1 MIKKTYKSFKAYKS
15 FTIIAAILLFLLSP
29 FNYLAAQKVGFIAS
43 DVIREQF
50 PEAQQADQR
59 IRTVVEEWKRE
70 LSDLDI
76 QIQDLE
82 QDIQRNRLV
91 WSDEEKVKKDE
102 DLELLKRQKLEYA
115 RKRFEAGGEYDQT
128 VKTIMQPIEEKIYA
142 AIQNVASDEG
152 YDIIWDKSVNPLP
165 YTNFKYD
172 LTVKVLRKLGVDVKK
187 LEEELQ
193 QKITKDPRN
202 LEKEGK
208 SAPRGRS
215 RQRSSQPRELE
226 KEEVI
231 VPSEPPSEGN
241 QEKPSMEIIKEK

>member
-1 MIKKTYKSFKAYKS
+1 MKKIKYIITLIVAIAVFFIPSFNTA
-15 FTIIAAILLFLLSP
+15 F
-29 FNYLAAQKVGFIAS
+29 AQKVGFIAS

-50 PEAQQADQR
+50 TEAQQADQR

-70 LSDLDI
+70 LNDLEL

-91 WSDEEKVKKDE
+91 WSDEEKTKKDA
-102 DLELLKRQKLEYA
+102 DLEVLKRQKLEYA
-115 RKRFEAGGEYDQT
+115 RKKFESGGEYDMT
-128 VKTIMQPIEEKIYA
+128 VKTIMKPIEEKIYA

-187 LEEELQ
+187 LEDELQ
-193 QKITKDPRN
+193 QKFPKTQEIKKRKRN
-202 LEKEGK
+202 QLQEVGHVKGQRKVVKLKKKKELFLMK
-208 SAPRGRS
+208 VP
-215 RQRSSQPRELE
+215 LLIL
-226 KEEVI
+226 KEMLR
-231 VPSEPPSEGN
+231 N
-241 QEKPSMEIIKEK
+241 HQKK

>member
-1 MIKKTYKSFKAYKS
+1 MKKIKYIITLIVTIAVFFIPSFNTA
-15 FTIIAAILLFLLSP
+15 F
-29 FNYLAAQKVGFIAS
+29 AQKVGFIAS

-50 PEAQQADQR
+50 TEAQQADQR

-70 LSDLDI
+70 LNDLEL

-91 WSDEEKVKKDE
+91 WSDEEKTKKDA
-102 DLELLKRQKLEYA
+102 DLEVLKRQKLEYA
-115 RKRFEAGGEYDQT
+115 RKKFESGGEYDMT
-128 VKTIMQPIEEKIYA
+128 VKTIMKPIEEKIYA

-187 LEEELQ
+187 LEDELQ
-193 QKITKDPRN
+193 QKISKDPRN
-202 LEKEGK
+202 QEKETK

-215 RQRSSQPRELE
+215 RQRSKEGREIE
-226 KEEVI
+226 KEEGI
-231 VPSEPPSEGN
+231 VPNEGTAPNTEGN
-241 QEKPSMEIIKEK
+241 VEKPSKEIIKEKK